1 MDACAW
7 CFTLYVQVK
16 AAFMLREVELEN
28 GLPKALMVSLSIGY
42 RISYCHHQ
50 RNSIKCCRLVSR
62 AATKKTKK
70 NLFKNARALSGNVY
84 SVIRHVLHLY
94 RYDSFSMLHA
104 APLRCFHL
112 L

>member
-28 GLPKALMVSLSIGY
+28 GLPKALMVSFS
-42 RISYCHHQ
+42 ISYCHHQ
-50 RNSIKCCRLVSR
+50 RNSIKCCRLVSQ

-70 NLFKNARALSGNVY
+70 NLFKNVRAMSGNAY
-84 SVIRHVLHLY
+84 SVIRHVMHLY
-94 RYDSFSMLHA
+94 RYDSLSMLPA
-104 APLRCFHL
+104 APAR
-112 L
+112 